1 MKYIFIIMLL
11 ISGLVA
17 VASGQDKTDRDK
29 GEIFV
34 GYTSHFYVDDPGPPV
49 SVTSRGVDVSGVYYL
64 RRYIGIK
71 GDVSISASPTAS
83 QNFVPG
89 FGNPTN
95 APVSYSQKLNVSTF
109 TAGIQLKDSAKESR
123 FRPFA
128 HALFGAGR
136 QENKVTNISC
146 TTVNN
151 CTYVPLNETSTGF
164 ATLLGVGLD
173 IKISKR
179 VDVRALQIDVSSIH
193 GGKNAV
199 YFRGGSIDFKFGAGF
214 VFKF

>member
-1 MKYIFIIMLL
+1 MKYIFALL
-11 ISGLVA
+11 LLSGLVA
-17 VASGQDKTDRDK
+17 VASGQDQTDRDK
-29 GEIFV
+29 GEVFV
-34 GYTSHFYVDDPGPPV
+34 GYASHFYVDDPGPPL
-49 SVTSRGVDVSGVYYL
+49 SVTSRGVDVSGVYYI

-71 GDVSISASPTAS
+71 GDVSISTSPTDS
-83 QNFVPG
+83 HNFVPG
-89 FGNPTN
+89 FGNPTQ
-95 APVSYSQKLNVSTF
+95 ASVSYSQKLNVSTF
-109 TAGIQLKDSAKESR
+109 TAGIQLKDSKQSR

-136 QENKVTNISC
+136 LENKVTNISC

-151 CTYVPLNETSTGF
+151 CTYVPPNETSTGF
-164 ATLLGVGLD
+164 AMLLGGGLD

-179 VDVRALQIDVSSIH
+179 VDVRALQLDISSIN

-199 YFRGGSIDFKFGAGF
+199 YFRGGSIDFRFGAGF